1 MARNP
6 IQFDKG
12 LSLTEFRKNYGT
24 EEQCRRAVVA
34 LRWPS
39 GAEAAMKGA
48 SGGGACQTLKRVAQC
63 RPLES
68 EPKRRAC

>member
-48 SGGGACQTLKRVAQC
+48 SGGGMSDIEARCPVSALR
-63 RPLES
+63 E
-68 EPKRRAC
+68 